1 MTFLCH
7 RAFYSAFVLWGFMK
21 DNLFFQLMSHF
32 RSGLAKLSNRFSFLF
47 SPSLLFICFAL
58 WFHLHL
64 AFATELQ
71 TIPAE
76 REKGCLLILSKRKK
90 SLCSEVPRVDR
101 WFDKI
106 PPHIFIGK
114 PGWICMTRL
123 CPCCLPTA
131 SSCSSCVLFLCSSAA
146 APESHCP
153 GGRAAGEQ
161 PEKKK
166 KNWAKKW
173 NFTAFLAPFQKKS
186 WSLFHED
193 DMKNIAI
200 APTQQWAWRVR
211 MPQGVAQPNPCSI
224 VGILGIEQR

>member
-76 REKGCLLILSKRKK
+76 REKGCLLILFKRKK

-166 KNWAKKW
+166 KTEPRNGISP
-173 NFTAFLAPFQKKS
+173 L
-186 WSLFHED
+186 SLLHFWRKVD
-193 DMKNIAI
+193 LFFMKMTWKTLQL
-200 APTQQWAWRVR
+200 P
-211 MPQGVAQPNPCSI
+211 PPNSEPDGWECPKVLLS
-224 VGILGIEQR
+224 LTHAAS

>member
-166 KNWAKKW
+166 KK
-173 NFTAFLAPFQKKS
+173 LSQEME
-186 WSLFHED
+186 FH
-193 DMKNIAI
+193 
-200 APTQQWAWRVR
+200 RF
-211 MPQGVAQPNPCSI
+211 PCSI
-224 VGILGIEQR
+224 SEEKLISFSWRWHEKHCNCPHPTVSLMGENAPRCCSA